1 MTVDTKCDVSEDD
14 ELFTGI
20 YDAVGDYRGGVVYVK
35 QSSTSSSPA
44 YLYRLWWTG
53 GYLDWENGIVG
64 WKFRTDSLQV
74 GSFIDDPSDEENQI
88 VPLNKDTDGK

>member
-1 MTVDTKCDVSEDD
+1 MTVDTKCGDGYDV
-14 ELFTGI
+14 FTGT

-35 QSSTSSSPA
+35 QSSTSSSPP
-44 YLYRLWWTG
+44 YLYRLWTG

-64 WKFRTDSLQV
+64 WKFRTGSLQV
-74 GSFIDDPSDEENQI
+74 GSFIDDSSDEENQI